1 MNARQRGV
9 ALISVLLIMSLA
21 LLITAG
27 MLRNHRL
34 VVQSS
39 AQQLHQVQLRQLGFS
54 GEAWAM
60 QLLRNPELD
69 EQKTINLA
77 QEWARAKPP
86 FEAQYGEIRVSIED
100 LAGRFNLNTLFK
112 SGQVD
117 QVTLERWSR
126 LLAWLEIPPLDL
138 QALQT
143 STPAGGLSD
152 LSQLRLLPG
161 VDGEVIRRLEPW
173 VGLLPKDASL
183 NINTAPAQL
192 LMTLEGMTPAIAEA
206 VVSQRPAQ
214 GYRSAQAFTEDPL
227 LSGLGLS
234 SHGLGVSSRWF
245 RISVQVALGQ
255 SHLRLVTDVERDLKS
270 RQINILQRRL
280 LAPLK
285 SEFSR

>member
-1 MNARQRGV
+1 MNVRQHGV

-34 VVQSS
+34 VLQSS
-39 AQQLHQVQLRQLGFS
+39 AQQLHQVQLRQLGFA

-69 EQKTINLA
+69 EQKTVNLA
-77 QEWARAKPP
+77 QEWARSKPP
-86 FEAQYGEIRVSIED
+86 FEVEDGDIRVNIED
-100 LAGRFNLNTLFK
+100 LAARFNLNTLFK
-112 SGQVD
+112 EGQID
-117 QVTLERWSR
+117 QITLGRWSR
-126 LLAWLEIPPLDL
+126 LLERLQIKNLDL
-138 QALQT
+138 SALQ
-143 STPAGGLSD
+143 SSSPAGGLTD
-152 LSQLRLLPG
+152 LSQLRLLSG
-161 VDGEVIRRLEPW
+161 IDGEVLRRLQPW
-173 VGLLPKDASL
+173 VALLPRDASL

-192 LMTLEGMTPAIAEA
+192 LMTLEGMTPAVAEA

-214 GYRSAQAFTEDPL
+214 GYRSAQAFTEEPL
-227 LSGLGLS
+227 LSGLSLS

-245 RISVQVALGQ
+245 RITVEVALGQ

-270 RQINILQRRL
+270 HRLSILQRRL

-285 SEFSR
+285 KESSR

>member
-34 VVQSS
+34 LVQSS

-86 FEAQYGEIRVSIED
+86 FEAGYGEIRVSIED

-117 QVTLERWSR
+117 QVTLARWSR
-126 LLAWLEIPPLDL
+126 LLARLEIAPLD
-138 QALQT
+138 LQT

-161 VDGEVIRRLEPW
+161 VDGEVIRRLKPW
-173 VGLLPKDASL
+173 VALLPKDASL

-234 SHGLGVSSRWF
+234 SHGLGVNSRWF
-245 RISVQVALGQ
+245 RITVQVALGQ

-285 SEFSR
+285 SEFFR